1 MLADV
6 NGIGY
11 YRCMKDWLGFLFTT
25 CLVMG
30 FSSCAGYKLRDRSNP
45 FEQENIKKVAIPIFV
60 NKSSYAGAG
69 PIFTREIVDLLG
81 SYSGLKISPVTGGN
95 EDAVLVGIVEGPRRN
110 SEAFTTTATKFT
122 AGELKQSIGNRAQFY
137 LPTASNYK
145 VTLRVLLIKNPST
158 ADIKLLT
165 SPIAEKLAKHPRVI
179 FNKSFGYVGNFN
191 RETRDTITSDS
202 GGLVNYTKTRRYF
215 QQSLEALAKQASRDL
230 EDLVINVF

>member
-6 NGIGY
+6 GGIGY
-11 YRCMKDWLGFLFTT
+11 YPVMKDWLGIILTL
-25 CLVMG
+25 CVSVSI
-30 FSSCAGYKLRDRSNP
+30 SSCAGYKLRDRSNP

-60 NKSSYAGAG
+60 NTSSYAGAG
-69 PIFTREIVDLLG
+69 PIFTREIVALL
-81 SYSGLKISPVTGGN
+81 STYSELKISPVSGGN
-95 EDAVLVGIVEGPRRN
+95 EDAVMVGIIESPRRN
-110 SEAFTTTATKFT
+110 SDAFVTTATKFT

-137 LPTASNYK
+137 LPTASNYQ
-145 VTLRVLLIKNPST
+145 VTLRIFLIKNPSKG
-158 ADIKLLT
+158 DRELLT
-165 SPIAEKLAKHPRVI
+165 SPIASQLAKHPKVV
-179 FNKSFGYVGNFN
+179 FNHVFTYTGSFN